1 MTLNVLIRVCYEG
14 RSVHF
19 PIDGLLLGQWDASS
33 VDLLLGDGRLVLG
46 VWGGQVP
53 RGYSRDDR
61 TSASLSLL
69 SLLEVFRS
77 SRHGRRVPLLPRE
90 YLSVVMSHMSRKH
103 HLTPGLLLPGDLW

>member
-1 MTLNVLIRVCYEG
+1 MTLNSQIRVGFEG
-14 RSVHF
+14 WSVHF
-19 PIDGLLLGQWDASS
+19 PTDGLLLGQWNAPA

-46 VWGGQVP
+46 LWGGQVP

-90 YLSVVMSHMSRKH
+90 YHPVCNHNMSHKH